1 MPFML
6 VLATTII
13 SVAVLLLAA
22 PRLFWPHLLPLWESG
37 SLARLDFSPNQLSGY
52 DILVVLSKL
61 LSRSIRHSAFRPW
74 INLTSGEDPP
84 DQQISLSMPLRTSQA
99 DLDAY
104 VAAGGGSALVGVSW
118 RGPQQLLFLS
128 ALAEPAMLLLLA
140 RNSCKVRP
148 LGAVNVRNRIELL
161 RPDLCTMPLLMSFAG
176 ATLTASC
183 SQKGA
188 LVKRGFEYDLGVS
201 LQIPSE
207 APGQPVTV
215 FRQIFTILQFSKHV
229 TNASHPARPS
239 NADPSTKW
247 TDSIPF
253 SLKAD
258 DPSLWAKVCKDYNP
272 IHISAIAAKM
282 LGLPGIIAHG
292 NHVAVKAFASLEQST
307 LPTGYAEFCRKENPR
322 WMEIAFIRPIK
333 VPTVLN
339 ARVSMRPSNSE
350 DSSNEYM
357 AFEILEKEKVC
368 IRGRFGYS

>member
-1 MPFML
+1 MPFMM
-6 VLATTII
+6 VLATIII
-13 SVAVLLLAA
+13 SGAVLLLGG
-22 PRLFWPHLLPLWESG
+22 PRLFCPHLLPIWESE
-37 SLARLDFSPNQLSGY
+37 SPARLNFSPNQLSGF

-61 LSRSIRHSAFRPW
+61 LSRSISHSAFGPW
-74 INLTSGEDPP
+74 IKLSFREVPT
-84 DQQISLSMPLRTSQA
+84 DQQISLTMPLQTSQA

-104 VAAGGGSALVGVSW
+104 IAAGGRSALVGVSW
-118 RGPQQLLFLS
+118 PGPQQLLFLS